1 MEIQNILGKV
11 YLVIYYESKLIFIS
25 GLLMKLITILM
36 VLLLLLLQYRLW
48 TGNGSLVEVSLLK
61 DEIEK
66 IKSENQRLKERNLSL
81 TAEVF
86 NLKQGNEAIE
96 EIARSE
102 MGMIKDGETFYQII
116 ESADQESN
124 PN

>member
-1 MEIQNILGKV
+1 MV
-11 YLVIYYESKLIFIS
+11 F
-25 GLLMKLITILM
+25 LLF
-36 VLLLLLLQYRLW
+36 LLQYRLW
-48 TGNGSLVEVSLLK
+48 TGNGSLVEVNLLK

-66 IKSENQRLKERNLSL
+66 IENENENLKERNLSL

-86 NLKQGNEAIE
+86 DLKQGHEAIE

-116 ESADQESN
+116 DNADQQSN
-124 PN
+124 SN

>member
-1 MEIQNILGKV
+1 M
-11 YLVIYYESKLIFIS
+11 IF
-25 GLLMKLITILM
+25 
-36 VLLLLLLQYRLW
+36 LLLLLQYRLW
-48 TGNGSLVEVSLLK
+48 TGNGSLVEVNLLK

-66 IKSENQRLKERNLSL
+66 IGNENENLKERNLSL

-86 NLKQGNEAIE
+86 DLKQGHEAIE

-116 ESADQESN
+116 DNADQQSN
-124 PN
+124 SN

>member
-1 MEIQNILGKV
+1 
-11 YLVIYYESKLIFIS
+11 
-25 GLLMKLITILM
+25 MKLLTVII
-36 VLLLLLLQYRLW
+36 VFLLLLLQYRLW
-48 TGNGSLVEVSLLK
+48 TGNGSLVEVNLLK

-66 IKSENQRLKERNLSL
+66 IKNENENLKERNLSL

-86 NLKQGNEAIE
+86 DLKQGHEAIE

-116 ESADQESN
+116 DNADQQSN
-124 PN
+124 SN

>member
-1 MEIQNILGKV
+1 
-11 YLVIYYESKLIFIS
+11 
-25 GLLMKLITILM
+25 MKLLTVIMIF
-36 VLLLLLLQYRLW
+36 LLLLLQYRLW
-48 TGNGSLVEVSLLK
+48 TGNGSLVEVNLLK

-66 IKSENQRLKERNLSL
+66 IKNENENLKERNLSL

-86 NLKQGNEAIE
+86 DLKQGHEAIE

-116 ESADQESN
+116 DNADQQSN
-124 PN
+124 SN

>member
-1 MEIQNILGKV
+1 
-11 YLVIYYESKLIFIS
+11 
-25 GLLMKLITILM
+25 MKLLTVIM
-36 VLLLLLLQYRLW
+36 VFLLLLLQYRLW
-48 TGNGSLVEVSLLK
+48 TGNGSLVEVNLLK

-66 IKSENQRLKERNLSL
+66 IKNENENLKERNLSL

-86 NLKQGNEAIE
+86 DLKQGYEAIE

-116 ESADQESN
+116 DNADQQSN
-124 PN
+124 SN

>member
-1 MEIQNILGKV
+1 
-11 YLVIYYESKLIFIS
+11 
-25 GLLMKLITILM
+25 MKFITIIM

-48 TGNGSLVEVSLLK
+48 TGNSSLIEVSLLR

-66 IKSENQRLKERNLSL
+66 VESENERLKERNLSL

-86 NLKQGNEAIE
+86 NLKQGHEAIE

-116 ESADQESN
+116 ESTDQESN

>member
-1 MEIQNILGKV
+1 M
-11 YLVIYYESKLIFIS
+11 
-25 GLLMKLITILM
+25 
-36 VLLLLLLQYRLW
+36 QYRLW
-48 TGNGSLVEVSLLK
+48 TGNGSLVEVNLLK

-66 IKSENQRLKERNLSL
+66 IKNENENLKERNLSL

-86 NLKQGNEAIE
+86 DLKQGHEAIE

-116 ESADQESN
+116 DNADQQSN
-124 PN
+124 SN

>member
-1 MEIQNILGKV
+1 
-11 YLVIYYESKLIFIS
+11 
-25 GLLMKLITILM
+25 MKLLTVII
-36 VLLLLLLQYRLW
+36 VFLLLLLQYRLW
-48 TGNGSLVEVSLLK
+48 TGNGSLVEVNLLK

-66 IKSENQRLKERNLSL
+66 VKNENKNLKERNLSL

-86 NLKQGNEAIE
+86 DLKQGHEAIE

-116 ESADQESN
+116 DNADQQSN
-124 PN
+124 SN

>member
-1 MEIQNILGKV
+1 
-11 YLVIYYESKLIFIS
+11 
-25 GLLMKLITILM
+25 MKLLTVIMIF
-36 VLLLLLLQYRLW
+36 LLLLLQYRLW
-48 TGNGSLVEVSLLK
+48 TGNGSLVEVNLLK

-66 IKSENQRLKERNLSL
+66 IGNENENLKERNLSL

-86 NLKQGNEAIE
+86 DLKRGHEAIE

-116 ESADQESN
+116 DNADQQSN
-124 PN
+124 SN

>member
-1 MEIQNILGKV
+1 M
-11 YLVIYYESKLIFIS
+11 
-25 GLLMKLITILM
+25 
-36 VLLLLLLQYRLW
+36 QYRLW
-48 TGNGSLVEVSLLK
+48 TGNSSLIEVSLLR

-66 IKSENQRLKERNLSL
+66 VESENERLKERNLSL

-86 NLKQGNEAIE
+86 NLKQGHEAIE

>member
-1 MEIQNILGKV
+1 
-11 YLVIYYESKLIFIS
+11 
-25 GLLMKLITILM
+25 MKLLTVIM
-36 VLLLLLLQYRLW
+36 VFLLFLLQYRLW
-48 TGNGSLVEVSLLK
+48 TGNGSLVEVNLLK

-66 IKSENQRLKERNLSL
+66 IKNENENLKERNLSL

-86 NLKQGNEAIE
+86 DLKQGHEAIE

-116 ESADQESN
+116 DNADQQSN
-124 PN
+124 SN

>member
-1 MEIQNILGKV
+1 
-11 YLVIYYESKLIFIS
+11 
-25 GLLMKLITILM
+25 MKLLTVIM
-36 VLLLLLLQYRLW
+36 VFLLLLLQYRLW
-48 TGNGSLVEVSLLK
+48 TGNGSLVEVNLLK

-66 IKSENQRLKERNLSL
+66 VKNENENLKERNLSL

-86 NLKQGNEAIE
+86 DLKQGHEAIE

-116 ESADQESN
+116 DNADQQSN
-124 PN
+124 SN

>member
-1 MEIQNILGKV
+1 
-11 YLVIYYESKLIFIS
+11 
-25 GLLMKLITILM
+25 MKLLTVIM
-36 VLLLLLLQYRLW
+36 VFLLLLLQYRLW
-48 TGNGSLVEVSLLK
+48 TGNGSLVEVNLLK

-66 IKSENQRLKERNLSL
+66 IENENENLKERNLSL

-86 NLKQGNEAIE
+86 DLKQGHEAIE

-116 ESADQESN
+116 DNADQQSN
-124 PN
+124 SN

>member
-1 MEIQNILGKV
+1 
-11 YLVIYYESKLIFIS
+11 
-25 GLLMKLITILM
+25 MKLLTVIM
-36 VLLLLLLQYRLW
+36 VFLLLLLQYRLW
-48 TGNGSLVEVSLLK
+48 TGNGSLVEVNLLE

-66 IKSENQRLKERNLSL
+66 IGNENENLKERNLSL

-86 NLKQGNEAIE
+86 DLKQGHEAIE

-116 ESADQESN
+116 DNADQQSN
-124 PN
+124 SN

>member
-1 MEIQNILGKV
+1 
-11 YLVIYYESKLIFIS
+11 
-25 GLLMKLITILM
+25 MKLLTVIMIF
-36 VLLLLLLQYRLW
+36 LLLLLQYRLW
-48 TGNGSLVEVSLLK
+48 TGNGSLVEVNFLK

-66 IKSENQRLKERNLSL
+66 IKNENENLKERNLSL

-86 NLKQGNEAIE
+86 DLKQGHEAIE

-116 ESADQESN
+116 DNADQQSN
-124 PN
+124 SN

>member
-1 MEIQNILGKV
+1 
-11 YLVIYYESKLIFIS
+11 
-25 GLLMKLITILM
+25 MKLLTVIMIF
-36 VLLLLLLQYRLW
+36 LLLLLQYRLW
-48 TGNGSLVEVSLLK
+48 TGNGSLVEVNLLK

-66 IKSENQRLKERNLSL
+66 IENENENLKERNLSL

-86 NLKQGNEAIE
+86 DLKQGHEAIE

-116 ESADQESN
+116 DNADQQSN
-124 PN
+124 SN

>member
-1 MEIQNILGKV
+1 MEIQHILGKV
-11 YLVIYYESKLIFIS
+11 YLVIYYECKLIFIW

>member
-1 MEIQNILGKV
+1 
-11 YLVIYYESKLIFIS
+11 
-25 GLLMKLITILM
+25 MKFITIIM

-48 TGNGSLVEVSLLK
+48 TGNSSLIEVRLLR

-66 IKSENQRLKERNLSL
+66 VESENERLKERNLSL

-86 NLKQGNEAIE
+86 NLKQGHEAIE

-116 ESADQESN
+116 ESTDQESN

>member
-1 MEIQNILGKV
+1 
-11 YLVIYYESKLIFIS
+11 
-25 GLLMKLITILM
+25 
-36 VLLLLLLQYRLW
+36 LQYRLW
-48 TGNGSLVEVSLLK
+48 TGNGSLVEVNLLK

-66 IKSENQRLKERNLSL
+66 IGNENENLKERNLSL

-86 NLKQGNEAIE
+86 DLKQGHEAIE

-116 ESADQESN
+116 DNADQQSN
-124 PN
+124 SN

>member
-1 MEIQNILGKV
+1 
-11 YLVIYYESKLIFIS
+11 
-25 GLLMKLITILM
+25 MKLLTVIM
-36 VLLLLLLQYRLW
+36 VFLLLLLQYRLW
-48 TGNGSLVEVSLLK
+48 TGNGSLVEVNFLK

-66 IKSENQRLKERNLSL
+66 IKNENENLKERNLSL

-86 NLKQGNEAIE
+86 DLKQGHEAIE

-116 ESADQESN
+116 DNADQQSN
-124 PN
+124 SN

>member
-1 MEIQNILGKV
+1 
-11 YLVIYYESKLIFIS
+11 
-25 GLLMKLITILM
+25 MKLLTIIM
-36 VLLLLLLQYRLW
+36 VFLLLLLQYRLW
-48 TGNGSLVEVSLLK
+48 TGNGSLVEVNLLK

-66 IKSENQRLKERNLSL
+66 IGNENENLKERNLSL

-86 NLKQGNEAIE
+86 DLKQGHEAIE

-116 ESADQESN
+116 DNADQQSN
-124 PN
+124 SN

>member
-1 MEIQNILGKV
+1 MKFLT
-11 YLVIYYESKLIFIS
+11 VI
-25 GLLMKLITILM
+25 M
-36 VLLLLLLQYRLW
+36 VFLLLLLQYRLW
-48 TGNGSLVEVSLLK
+48 TGNGSLVEVNLLK

-66 IKSENQRLKERNLSL
+66 IENENENLKERNLSL

-86 NLKQGNEAIE
+86 DLKQGHEAIE

-116 ESADQESN
+116 DNADQQSN
-124 PN
+124 SN

>member
-1 MEIQNILGKV
+1 
-11 YLVIYYESKLIFIS
+11 
-25 GLLMKLITILM
+25 M
-36 VLLLLLLQYRLW
+36 VFLLLLLQYRLW
-48 TGNGSLVEVSLLK
+48 TGNGSLVEVNLLK

-66 IKSENQRLKERNLSL
+66 IGNENENLKERNLSL

-86 NLKQGNEAIE
+86 DLKQGHEAIE

-116 ESADQESN
+116 DNADQQSN
-124 PN
+124 SN